1 MTDFDPAAYG
11 PAVADILRERRLCP
25 LDAGTPYEP
34 YRARLAALEHGEL
47 APERVR
53 DRDMAV
59 ACRAGLWLYHDFLDE
74 AHEISQA
81 VHTPEGSYW
90 HALVHRRE
98 PDFDNSKY
106 WFRRVGAHPIFPAL
120 RKAVAD
126 PAVAGDHPL
135 GATLTATRE
144 WGPFAFV
151 DLCEKAAHD
160 GGDLEDLC
168 RRVQQ
173 VEWDLLFDYC
183 YRNAFG
189 GRGA

>member
-11 PAVADILRERRLCP
+11 PAVAEVLRERRLCP

-34 YRARLAALEHGEL
+34 YRARLVALEHGEL
-47 APERVR
+47 APQRVQ
-53 DRDMAV
+53 DRDMAA

-106 WFRRVGAHPIFPAL
+106 WFRRVGAHPVYEPLHRAAARLAADAPPAADFL
-120 RKAVAD
+120 RRQKAWD
-126 PAVAGDHPL
+126 
-135 GATLTATRE
+135 
-144 WGPFAFV
+144 PFAFV
-151 DLCEKAAHD
+151 DLCEASLA
-160 GGDLEDLC
+160 ERAPCAELC
-168 RRVQQ
+168 REIQTR
-173 VEWDLLFDYC
+173 EWELLFDYC
-183 YRNAFG
+183 YGNAFG

>member
-11 PAVADILRERRLCP
+11 PAVAELLRERRLCP

-34 YRARLAALEHGEL
+34 FRARLVALEHGEL
-47 APERVR
+47 APQRVR
-53 DRDMAV
+53 DRDMAA

-106 WFRRVGAHPIFPAL
+106 WFHRVGAHPVYEPLRRAAAL
-120 RKAVAD
+120 EAAAFLRGHKAWDA
-126 PAVAGDHPL
+126 
-135 GATLTATRE
+135 
-144 WGPFAFV
+144 FAFV
-151 DLCEKAAHD
+151 DLCEKAAHE
-160 GGDLEDLC
+160 GGDLEELC

-173 VEWDLLFDYC
+173 AEWELLFDYC

>member
-1 MTDFDPAAYG
+1 MTEFDPAAYG
-11 PAVADILRERRLCP
+11 PAVAELLRERRLCP

-34 YRARLAALEHGEL
+34 FCARLVALEHGEL

-53 DRDMAV
+53 DRDMAA

-74 AHEISQA
+74 AHEISQV

-106 WFRRVGAHPIFPAL
+106 WFHRVGTHPIYEPL
-120 RKAVAD
+120 RRAA
-126 PAVAGDHPL
+126 
-135 GATLTATRE
+135 ATLTDDAPPAAAFLRKQKA
-144 WGPFAFV
+144 WDAFAFV
-151 DLCEKAAHD
+151 DLCEKATHED
-160 GGDLEDLC
+160 GDLEDLC

-173 VEWDLLFDYC
+173 VEWELLFDYC
-183 YRNAFG
+183 YCNAFG